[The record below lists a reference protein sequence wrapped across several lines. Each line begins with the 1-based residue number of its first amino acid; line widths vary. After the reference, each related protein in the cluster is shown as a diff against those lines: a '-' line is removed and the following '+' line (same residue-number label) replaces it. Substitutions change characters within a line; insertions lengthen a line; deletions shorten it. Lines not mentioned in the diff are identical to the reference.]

1 MIKSLVLVDT
11 VSIQQY
17 VFNSNKLQLNLGA
30 SHIVAH
36 EIFDK
41 SRLIGGT
48 VVFEGGGNAL
58 LEFENG
64 DLAKNFIKEYS
75 LDLLLNFPG
84 LKVSFGNIE
93 GDLDTEDPAR
103 FKATMDAL
111 HKNLRENKQ
120 NHYCVTSPFK
130 PGIVADCAF
139 TEDGAASVDS
149 DWDGKLLS
157 AKAFAKKEHFEK
169 GESELKKEF
178 KEVLGNWEFPREFD
192 KLGQSEG
199 FNYIA
204 VVHIDGNGVG
214 KMFQDQKNRAE
225 LKNLSDQVKE
235 IVSKVLRELLKEV
248 VTHCEQERDQK
259 DSKERYLAFRPIIV
273 GGDDI
278 TFVCKGKL
286 GLYLAKRFLE
296 LYKEQEIKGQK
307 LEASA
312 GICMVKTKF
321 PFFKAYETAEDLLT
335 EAKAKANED
344 PIYNQNN
351 SPYYPS
357 YMAYEIIGSGN
368 STPDLTKIFSMDQ
381 FNKIVELAGEFTEKN
396 NWSKTKI
403 MAFREVLSDAIEND
417 NAELPEFLEFV
428 EHSKMRKISFP
439 TKMKTVDNLKN
450 IYSAIEINE
459 FYETLQSPKA

>member
-1 MIKSLVLVDT
+1 MSKSLVLVDT

-41 SRLIGGT
+41 SRLIGGK

-64 DLAKNFIKEYS
+64 SLAKDFIRKYS

-93 GDLDTEDPAR
+93 GDLDTNDGTQ
-103 FKATMDAL
+103 FKATMEAL
-111 HKNLRENKQ
+111 HNNLKENKQ
-120 NHYCVTSPFK
+120 NHYCITSPFK

-139 TEDGAASVDS
+139 TEDGAAVIDS

-157 AKAFAKKEHFEK
+157 AKALAKKECFEK
-169 GESELKKEF
+169 GEIQLKKDF
-178 KEVLGNWEFPREFD
+178 KDVLGNWEFPREFD

-214 KMFQDQKNRAE
+214 KMFKEQGSKAE
-225 LKNLSDQVKE
+225 LKQLSDQVKE
-235 IVSKVLRELLKEV
+235 IVRNVLKELLKEV
-248 VTHCEQERDQK
+248 VSHCEK
-259 DSKERYLAFRPIIV
+259 DNDKEESKEKYLPFRPIIV

-286 GLYLAKRFLE
+286 GLYLAQRFLE
-296 LYKEQEIKGQK
+296 LYKDQEINGQK

-344 PIYNQNN
+344 HNQNQTN

-368 STPDLTKIFSMDQ
+368 STPDVTKIFSLAQ
-381 FNKIVELAGEFTEKN
+381 FEAIVKLAGHFSEKN
-396 NWSKTKI
+396 NWTKTKI

-417 NAELPEFLEFV
+417 NAALPEFLEFV
-428 EHSKMRKISFP
+428 EHSKMRKIEFP
-439 TKMKTVDNLKN
+439 REMKNVDDLKN
-450 IYSAIEINE
+450 IYRAIEINE

>member
-1 MIKSLVLVDT
+1 MSKSLVLVDT

-36 EIFDK
+36 EIFNEK
-41 SRLIGGT
+41 RLKKGNI
-48 VVFEGGGNAL
+48 VFEGGGNAL
-58 LEFENG
+58 LEFEDGNSAM
-64 DLAKNFIKEYS
+64 DFIREYS

-93 GDLDTEDPAR
+93 GDLDTTNGDA
-103 FKATMDAL
+103 FKATMEAL
-111 HKNLRENKQ
+111 HKNLRANKQ
-120 NHYCVTSPFK
+120 NHYCITSLFK

-139 TEDGAASVDS
+139 TEDGAAIIDS

-157 AKAFAKKEHFEK
+157 AKALAKKDNFEI
-169 GESELKKEF
+169 GENKLKETF
-178 KEVLGNWEFPREFD
+178 KDVLGKWEFPREFD

-214 KMFQDQKNRAE
+214 RMFQEQKNKADLR
-225 LKNLSDQVKE
+225 NLSDRVKA
-235 IVSKVLRELLKEV
+235 IVSNVLKELLKEV
-248 VTHCEQERDQK
+248 VSHCEQEK
-259 DSKERYLAFRPIIV
+259 EIHESKERYLPFRPIIV

-286 GLYLAKRFLE
+286 GLYLAQRFLE
-296 LYKEQEIKGQK
+296 LYKDQEINGQK

-335 EAKAKANED
+335 EAKAKANKD
-344 PIYNQNN
+344 FIQNQN
-351 SPYYPS
+351 SSKYYPS

-368 STPDLTKIFSMDQ
+368 STPDLTKIYSMDQ
-381 FNKIVELAGEFTEKN
+381 FKDIVMLAGHFSEKN
-396 NWSKTKI
+396 NWTKSKI

-428 EHSKMRKISFP
+428 EHSKMRKIEFP
-439 TKMKTVDNLKN
+439 REMKNVDDLKN
-450 IYSAIEINE
+450 IYRAIEINE